1 VIHFIDE
8 DWPAWLSWTGEL
20 EVRGWKVNKI
30 WNADDAYQHLTSPD
44 APEVDLVII
53 DVMLAVKDHEGDQF
67 TDTRTAHYLQ
77 TGLCLLE
84 DLVKAIPAPYPGR
97 AVFLSNMMGEE
108 TKRATERSCRQYQVD
123 LWRKSQFESP
133 VMFADHVEAH
143 IRKLNERGVP
153 K

>member
-20 EVRGWKVNKI
+20 EVRGWQVNKI
-30 WNADDAYQHLTSPD
+30 WCADDAYNQLTSSE
-44 APEVDLVII
+44 APAIDLVII
-53 DVMLAVKDHEGDQF
+53 DVMLAVKDYEGDQF

-77 TGLCLLE
+77 TGLVLLE
-84 DLVKAIPAPYPGR
+84 DLVATNPTPYPGR

-108 TKRATERSCRQYQVD
+108 TRRATERTCRLYEVD

-143 IRKLNERGVP
+143 IQKLNAKGVSR
-153 K
+153 